1 MSNTKVISAH
11 VTPEDFE
18 LIQRQCKAFIR
29 SGLLPD
35 HVWKGFSDDI
45 ALARAIVIA
54 QKGRELGIPPLQAFA
69 SITVIGGK
77 PAMSAELM
85 LALIYQRCPGAKVT
99 YRTPPEKQQAEAEFV
114 FQRPKGDA
122 QTFRFTLEDAQRAGI
137 TNNPTWKK
145 YPAAM
150 LRARCVS
157 AGARAVFPD
166 CIMGCYT
173 PEELGQESMSEE
185 IAEMQAVIR
194 DVSPQEEKK
203 TGTEIDDSPPKN
215 LPPGREPNFPKPP
228 PERAPEPEQ
237 SPSEEEQVE
246 EASTVPMASDQL
258 LQTVAAEAQ
267 KAQLVGSALV
277 RVLTQMFGK
286 SRLGELTSGEAQRLL
301 LEFGKRNAP
310 PTTQGRPPVG
320 SDEDIRQAAEE
331 GR

>member
-1 MSNTKVISAH
+1 MSSTKLISAH
-11 VTPEDFE
+11 VTPEDFD
-18 LIQRQCKAFIR
+18 LMQRQCKAFIR

-35 HVWKGFSDDI
+35 HVWKGFSDEI

-54 QKGRELGIPPLQAFA
+54 QKGRELGVPPLQAFA

-99 YRTPPEKQQAEAEFV
+99 YTTLPESQQQEATYV
-114 FQRPKGDA
+114 FQRPRGEP
-122 QTFRFTLEDAQRAGI
+122 QTIRFTIEDAQRAGI

-150 LRARCVS
+150 LRARAIS

-173 PEELGQESMSEE
+173 PEELGQEPLSEE
-185 IAEMQAVIR
+185 ITEMQQQIR
-194 DVSPQEEKK
+194 DVTEEKK
-203 TGTEIDDSPPKN
+203 VGTEIDESPPKN
-215 LPPGREPNFPKPP
+215 LPPGRDPKFPKPP
-228 PERAPEPEQ
+228 PEREPEFE
-237 SPSEEEQVE
+237 PEAEVE
-246 EASTVPMASDQL
+246 EVASTVPMASDQL
-258 LQTVAAEAQ
+258 LQTVAAEAR

-301 LEFGKRNAP
+301 LEFGKRSSAP
-310 PTTQGRPPVG
+310 PTTAARPPVG